1 MWSSSKLLL
10 IFSLASQTP
19 TISAYGTSKVTHAIV
34 QSAQPQKTDAAKI
47 IVAVVGYPVD
57 LWSPV
62 YLELPLNAGYVS
74 RTTPLLS
81 EF

>member
-1 MWSSSKLLL
+1 METLACGAAAA

-34 QSAQPQKTDAAKI
+34 QPQKTDAAKI

>member
-1 MWSSSKLLL
+1 METLACGAAAA

-34 QSAQPQKTDAAKI
+34 QPQKTDVAKI